1 MGQVAE
7 LTGRKEYGR
16 VIGNALIVC
25 PTVHQFASLFIDAR
39 EKMSARWARE
49 RRVGMPYDEVNI
61 IPLNHSGLY
70 QFSLI
75 AAMTPEKMESF
86 IMNGTIGED
95 GNRREGGVFQLR
107 VNPDDEMSKTIFMPI
122 QDPVYKAAYNN
133 RPVLVAYAM
142 NFQQLYFAWDDYLKG
157 KRFYCLCFPEQ
168 AKFIRQIMPEI
179 EFL

>member
-1 MGQVAE
+1 MP
-7 LTGRKEYGR
+7 K
-16 VIGNALIVC
+16 
-25 PTVHQFASLFIDAR
+25 
-39 EKMSARWARE
+39 RWMHE
-49 RRVGMPYDEVNI
+49 HRVGIPYDEINI
-61 IPLNHSGLY
+61 VPLNHSGLY

-86 IMNGTIGED
+86 IMNGTIDEN
-95 GNRREGGVFQLR
+95 GNRRERGIFQLR
-107 VNPDDEMSKTIFMPI
+107 VNPDDEMSKTIFMPV

-142 NFQQLYFAWDDYLKG
+142 NFQQLYLAWEDYLEG

-168 AKFIRQIMPEI
+168 AKFIRRIMPDI